1 MLVYATAD
9 QLETW
14 MGEPPEPAPAKL
26 TAMLREASGLVGT
39 ACQCDIYDTL
49 PNGKPSDDDLSEAMQ
64 EATCAQVHA
73 WLASGDDPIKGAGGQ
88 EPRLTT
94 TAIDG
99 ASLSYDTYLTA
110 PDRMNALKF
119 LAPGALRILR
129 LAGLASS
136 AVQSW

>member
-1 MLVYATAD
+1 M
-9 QLETW
+9 
-14 MGEPPEPAPAKL
+14 MI
-26 TAMLREASGLVGT
+26 
-39 ACQCDIYDTL
+39 C
-49 PNGKPSDDDLSEAMQ
+49 SEAMQ